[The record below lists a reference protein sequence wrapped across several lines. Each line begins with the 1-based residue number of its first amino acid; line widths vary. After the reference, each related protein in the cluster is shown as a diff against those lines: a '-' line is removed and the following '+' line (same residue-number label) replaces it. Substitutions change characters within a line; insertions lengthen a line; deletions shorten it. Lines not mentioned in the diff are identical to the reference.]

1 MKEYL
6 NNTPNA
12 KEGTGG
18 QKWRELKWIAM
29 WVLKNGPTEQFSKL
43 IRSACNLKVFSFCY
57 FDFWNIIFQV
67 RTSRIGYYT
76 LNEDLTIT
84 SNTEKHAMIQQDMV
98 ISPRLS
104 LRGSDDMYRIV
115 LTWGRS
121 PKDLDSY
128 LITPWKR
135 DADCQSGMV
144 GCQPSPWAFSY
155 SLGRAQGPRKGLG
168 TGCHSVTS
176 RNFAPNR

>member
-1 MKEYL
+1 
-6 NNTPNA
+6 
-12 KEGTGG
+12 
-18 QKWRELKWIAM
+18 
-29 WVLKNGPTEQFSKL
+29 
-43 IRSACNLKVFSFCY
+43 
-57 FDFWNIIFQV
+57 
-67 RTSRIGYYT
+67 
-76 LNEDLTIT
+76 
-84 SNTEKHAMIQQDMV
+84 MIQQDMV

-144 GCQPSPWAFSY
+144 GCNKTRGLRVGLEIKKWK
-155 SLGRAQGPRKGLG
+155 LRA
-168 TGCHSVTS
+168 
-176 RNFAPNR
+176 